1 MFSNQEI
8 INNTIYF
15 MHSFSANSKGEEA
28 LLHPQNSYSQIIQK
42 KDEGVEKNVS
52 YIYRMLLKQK
62 EKKQCF
68 KRRKAVL

>member
-1 MFSNQEI
+1 MAIPLIVFSNQEI

-52 YIYRMLLKQK
+52 YI
-62 EKKQCF
+62 
-68 KRRKAVL
+68 

>member
-1 MFSNQEI
+1 
-8 INNTIYF
+8 

-42 KDEGVEKNVS
+42 KDEGSRKKTFL
-52 YIYRMLLKQK
+52 IYREMLLKQK